1 VRWAPTR
8 SDALRTVS
16 APTDPLATLHLEL
29 ETLARAYSPGHHGV
43 WAARRRSEL
52 VDECLVRLWERA
64 GPPLRCA
71 LVAIGGYGRRLQ
83 LPASDV
89 DVLLLHDGT
98 SPEDVRRL
106 TDAILYPLW
115 DAGLAVGQAVRTPEE
130 CVEMARDRFD
140 ALTAML
146 DGRVLAGDGD
156 VASRALAAV
165 REPVTAD
172 PKGFAARLRRAASE
186 RRERFGSVAQ
196 LLEPDLKE
204 GSGGLRDVASIGW
217 LEIALGADLV
227 RAGLL
232 RSHERDSLDAA
243 EEFLVRARSAIH
255 LETEKRTDRLIADLQ
270 PAVAHAM
277 GFVDEPRLIAIDG
290 LMRALF
296 QHARDVEHVLG
307 VVVDRAA
314 VDGGKVVPDGATAG
328 AESPTT
334 DPSAVLVLLADLADV
349 DGVASAELLD
359 AIENASVP
367 DPVVW
372 TDGAREA
379 FLRLLRAGGPGIRM
393 LDALDRLDLLARYLP
408 PWRAVRCRPQRDPY
422 HRFTVDAHL
431 TEALE
436 GMARLL
442 RLGDHDDPIHD
453 ELAPLLTDH
462 DALLLGALLHDI
474 GKVGEGNH
482 VPIGTRAAAELLDS
496 MGVAA
501 DTRDLGVFMVAE
513 HLLLPDT
520 ATRRDLTD
528 ENLVLDVAARVGTPD
543 RLAALYLLAKA
554 DAVATGPAAWTPWR
568 RTLIRELVAKVQHVL
583 ERGEMGERLASRLTD
598 RVERVREL
606 LDAEPGA
613 DVDRFVLRMP
623 RGYFLAVEP
632 SQAARHFR
640 TIAPVLGANEVRTAT
655 ASGVRARTYE
665 VLVVAVDRPG
675 LLSWIS
681 GALAIGGISI
691 LSAQVFTTE
700 DGTAVD
706 LFEVEGAFEPE
717 ITESRWRAFR
727 STLRRTIEGSI
738 SLEHRVDEKRRSY
751 PAPKAPT
758 PVTVQADNHAS
769 DFFTVV
775 EVGAPDRIG
784 LLYDITRV
792 FADLK
797 LDVHLA
803 KVATYGGRVVD
814 AFYVRD
820 GVGRKIEDPVHLG
833 EIESALRAQL
843 RPAS

>member
-1 VRWAPTR
+1 
-8 SDALRTVS
+8 VS
-16 APTDPLATLHLEL
+16 APDDPVDTLHQEL
-29 ETLARAYSPGHHGV
+29 ETLARAYSPGHHGI
-43 WAARRRSEL
+43 WAARRRAEL
-52 VDECLVRLWERA
+52 VDECLLRLWDRA
-64 GPPLRCA
+64 EAPATCA

-89 DVLLLHDGT
+89 DVLLLHDGA
-98 SPEDVRRL
+98 SPVDVRRL

-115 DAGLAVGQAVRTPEE
+115 DAGLAVGQAVRTPQE
-130 CVEMARDRFD
+130 CAEIARERFD

-146 DGRVLAGDGD
+146 DGRVLAGDAH

-172 PKGFAARLRRAASE
+172 PDGFVDKLRSASTE
-186 RRERFGSVAQ
+186 RRERFGSAAH

-204 GSGGLRDVASIGW
+204 GSGGLRDVTSIGW

-227 RAGLL
+227 GAGLL
-232 RSHERDSLDAA
+232 RSHEREALDAA

-255 LETEKRTDRLIADLQ
+255 LETGKRTDRLIVDLQ
-270 PAVAHAM
+270 PAVARAM

-296 QHARDVEHVLG
+296 QHARAVEHVLG

-314 VDGGKVVPDGATAG
+314 GAGGTVVPGEARSGAG
-328 AESPTT
+328 SPRT
-334 DPSAVLVLLADLADV
+334 DPAAVLVLLADVADA

-359 AIENASVP
+359 AIEDAEVP

-372 TDGAREA
+372 TDAARHA

-408 PWRAVRCRPQRDPY
+408 QWRAVRCRPQRDPY
-422 HRFTVDAHL
+422 HRLTVDAHL

-436 GMARLL
+436 GMARVL
-442 RLGDHDDPIHD
+442 RLGDPDDPIHD
-453 ELAPLLTDH
+453 ELAPLLADH

-474 GKVGEGNH
+474 GKVGEGSH
-482 VPIGTRAAAELLDS
+482 VPIGARAAAEFLDA

-501 DTRDLGVFMVAE
+501 DTRDLAVFMVAE

-528 ENLVLDVAARVGTPD
+528 ENLVLDVAARVGTPE

-583 ERGEMGERLASRLTD
+583 ERGEMGERLATRLTD
-598 RVERVREL
+598 RVERIREVL
-606 LDAEPGA
+606 GNEPEA
-613 DVDRFVLRMP
+613 DVERFVLRMP
-623 RGYFLAVEP
+623 RGYFLTVEP

-640 TIAPVLGANEVRTAT
+640 TITPALGANEVRTAT
-655 ASGVRARTYE
+655 ANGVRPGTYE
-665 VLVVAVDRPG
+665 VLVVAIDRPG
-675 LLSWIS
+675 VLSWIS

-751 PAPKAPT
+751 PSPKVTT
-758 PVTVQADNHAS
+758 PVTVQVDNHAS

-803 KVATYGGRVVD
+803 KVATYAGRVVD

-820 GVGRKIEDPVHLG
+820 GVGRKIEDPVQLG
-833 EIESALRAQL
+833 EIESALHAQL